1 MDHPISH
8 PMKEQL
14 VQLIIAFGA
23 AHASGNA
30 VLKQLAAHQLDVFL
44 VDVEVVKPEPDAED
58 AE

>member
-1 MDHPISH
+1 MVTGSLS
-8 PMKEQL
+8 MKEQL

-30 VLKQLAAHQLDVFL
+30 VLKQLAAQQVDAFL
-44 VDVEVVKPEPDAED
+44 AGVEVVKPEPDAEE